1 MLSFAYKPNGLCRSR
16 SGGEIEIRNNVKVMK
31 GVRSVEVRHGAV
43 HDKTN
48 KLIEVAFYQPSAKF
62 FYSMYVADF
71 RHTSAT

>member
-1 MLSFAYKPNGLCRSR
+1 MLGFTYKSNGFRRSR
-16 SGGEIEIRNNVKVMK
+16 DGGEIAIRNTVEAMK

-62 FYSMYVADF
+62 FYSMYFADF